1 MPEDGGGG
9 GGGYAQGPRTGEA
22 DSTITLQQEETDNVD
37 SSRWASSAGHLAFAM
52 YAKEDEGPSGA
63 GGAEDCDEDGR
74 RQDLAEDL
82 GPVAKLERYACSDIV
97 FHRRLPR
104 RFAEASVAFVHVKVE
119 PTLSAQGFFNLSA
132 SDCEYQTVRAELVD
146 QLPSI
151 ASFCAAEGGLLEG
164 VVRDHVVP
172 TIVQYL
178 TDVANQV
185 RKRTQI
191 SLLFILERALI
202 ERKQLEEQICR
213 PVVHLTQPD
222 MDDYKTEAVTL
233 MTKMAPYLGKDT
245 TVDLFLPAFVSLC
258 QDASFHVRKATNF
271 GDFCSIVGQECTED
285 NLVVFH
291 YLCEDSAWAVRKAC
305 AEVFMPVSCV
315 CSLTTRRNS
324 LAPLF
329 MTLLDDQSRW
339 VRLAAFQALGP
350 FISTFADPSRTGL
363 YCSEDGVVSVRQA
376 GSCSGCTEGGPA
388 NCPEG
393 EEVQAQEVI
402 LEESPLKAAE
412 LVPCEEDKGEPC
424 STVCHPS
431 PPAECLEDKA
441 PVVELDA
448 ASQSPNA
455 LSDGG
460 LENVLAIAV
469 EPRVE
474 ENGTDCT
481 EEVGSN
487 EQECREAVGQAESE
501 GDEVL
506 GPLLAAKAPL
516 GKDEPTV
523 PADHVSVQGHRQ
535 HLVVHVDGTTG
546 GENRFNTFQFWRTP
560 IPEVEVDIEFLGDRA
575 TAVHVRA
582 KSQDQANRC
591 FSSDL
596 SVEMLGPPG
605 LPCGVSSRST
615 GESLRIRTA
624 SLSSLTTA
632 DQECNLLLSSSVT
645 EASVAFNEA
654 GEVAGVRKVRV
665 NELKE
670 ASTALLSK
678 STNSSLDSWSANDQ
692 DIVPVE
698 LLERYRT
705 MTDPV
710 MVENL
715 DSELGRHCA
724 HSLPAVALTL
734 GRHFWPC
741 LRHTYNCLALDVQW
755 KVRVIVASCLHELA
769 RILGPQIASQDLV
782 PCFEGFV
789 RDVDEVRG
797 GLLERLGAFLR
808 GLRRAD
814 QRRSL
819 PLLGEFLSTDNH
831 RNWRFRFAL
840 ARQIKDIAE
849 LYNATDINQYLVP
862 IVLQLLEDKV
872 AEVRRM
878 SVKAVVVLLQRL
890 ESHYQ
895 LYKLLIQ
902 ELAVKAH
909 MTKWSQR
916 QLYCE
921 LAEEMVHEECL
932 SPKLFAALVL
942 PHLLGLHDDRVPNVR
957 MALARCLTRG
967 VLHRAFFLTENNPY
981 KGKLEEVLLSLQGDG
996 DRDVRYCAQLSSQ
1009 V

>member
-1 MPEDGGGG
+1 
-9 GGGYAQGPRTGEA
+9 
-22 DSTITLQQEETDNVD
+22 
-37 SSRWASSAGHLAFAM
+37 
-52 YAKEDEGPSGA
+52 
-63 GGAEDCDEDGR
+63 
-74 RQDLAEDL
+74 
-82 GPVAKLERYACSDIV
+82 
-97 FHRRLPR
+97 
-104 RFAEASVAFVHVKVE
+104 
-119 PTLSAQGFFNLSA
+119 
-132 SDCEYQTVRAELVD
+132 
-146 QLPSI
+146 
-151 ASFCAAEGGLLEG
+151 
-164 VVRDHVVP
+164 
-172 TIVQYL
+172 
-178 TDVANQV
+178 
-185 RKRTQI
+185 
-191 SLLFILERALI
+191 
-202 ERKQLEEQICR
+202 
-213 PVVHLTQPD
+213 
-222 MDDYKTEAVTL
+222 
-233 MTKMAPYLGKDT
+233 
-245 TVDLFLPAFVSLC
+245 
-258 QDASFHVRKATNF
+258 
-271 GDFCSIVGQECTED
+271 
-285 NLVVFH
+285 
-291 YLCEDSAWAVRKAC
+291 
-305 AEVFMPVSCV
+305 
-315 CSLTTRRNS
+315 
-324 LAPLF
+324 
-329 MTLLDDQSRW
+329 
-339 VRLAAFQALGP
+339 
-350 FISTFADPSRTGL
+350 
-363 YCSEDGVVSVRQA
+363 
-376 GSCSGCTEGGPA
+376 
-388 NCPEG
+388 
-393 EEVQAQEVI
+393 
-402 LEESPLKAAE
+402 
-412 LVPCEEDKGEPC
+412 
-424 STVCHPS
+424 
-431 PPAECLEDKA
+431 
-441 PVVELDA
+441 
-448 ASQSPNA
+448 
-455 LSDGG
+455 
-460 LENVLAIAV
+460 
-469 EPRVE
+469 
-474 ENGTDCT
+474 
-481 EEVGSN
+481 
-487 EQECREAVGQAESE
+487 
-501 GDEVL
+501 
-506 GPLLAAKAPL
+506 
-516 GKDEPTV
+516 
-523 PADHVSVQGHRQ
+523 
-535 HLVVHVDGTTG
+535 
-546 GENRFNTFQFWRTP
+546 
-560 IPEVEVDIEFLGDRA
+560 
-575 TAVHVRA
+575 
-582 KSQDQANRC
+582 
-591 FSSDL
+591 
-596 SVEMLGPPG
+596 
-605 LPCGVSSRST
+605 ST

-967 VLHRAFFLTENNPY
+967 VLHR
-981 KGKLEEVLLSLQGDG
+981 
-996 DRDVRYCAQLSSQ
+996 
-1009 V
+1009 

>member
-1 MPEDGGGG
+1 RQVGARNIVDTL
-9 GGGYAQGPRTGEA
+9 RLVL
-22 DSTITLQQEETDNVD
+22 DSQESV
-37 SSRWASSAGHLAFAM
+37 AAVLAVMNMLAM
-52 YAKEDEGPSGA
+52 
-63 GGAEDCDEDGR
+63 DCD
-74 RQDLAEDL
+74 
-82 GPVAKLERYACSDIV
+82 
-97 FHRRLPR
+97 
-104 RFAEASVAFVHVKVE
+104 
-119 PTLSAQGFFNLSA
+119 
-132 SDCEYQTVRAELVD
+132 QTVRAELVD

-376 GSCSGCTEGGPA
+376 GSCSGCMEGGPA

-393 EEVQAQEVI
+393 EEVQAQHS
-402 LEESPLKAAE
+402 LCAR
-412 LVPCEEDKGEPC
+412 
-424 STVCHPS
+424 
-431 PPAECLEDKA
+431 
-441 PVVELDA
+441 
-448 ASQSPNA
+448 Q
-455 LSDGG
+455 
-460 LENVLAIAV
+460 IAV

-474 ENGTDCT
+474 ENGTDHT
-481 EEVGSN
+481 EEVGGN
-487 EQECREAVGQAESE
+487 EEECQEAVGQAGSE

-506 GPLLAAKAPL
+506 SPFLTADAPL

-560 IPEVEVDIEFLGDRA
+560 IPEVRAFAQLRWLASSVALESEQEPLRFGCIECRPDARELLFCL
-575 TAVHVRA
+575 
-582 KSQDQANRC
+582 
-591 FSSDL
+591 
-596 SVEMLGPPG
+596 
-605 LPCGVSSRST
+605 
-615 GESLRIRTA
+615 RTA
-624 SLSSLTTA
+624 RTSCRRWQTRCTREACTRCGQSSTNGQGRLW
-632 DQECNLLLSSSVT
+632 
-645 EASVAFNEA
+645 
-654 GEVAGVRKVRV
+654 AGVRKVRV

-678 STNSSLDSWSANDQ
+678 STNSSLDSCFVGLWPQMHVTESIKCFFCLPEELRRIEICAKEEGEDDGVSVQ

-981 KGKLEEVLLSLQGDG
+981 KGKLEEVLLSLQRDG
-996 DRDVRYCAQLSSQ
+996 DRDVRHCAQLSGQ
-1009 V
+1009 APN

>member
-1 MPEDGGGG
+1 MPEDGGG
-9 GGGYAQGPRTGEA
+9 AQGPRTTPAEA
-22 DSTITLQQEETDNVD
+22 DSTLTLQQEGDND
-37 SSRWASSAGHLAFAM
+37 SSGWESNTGHLAMFA
-52 YAKEDEGPSGA
+52 AEEASVVADLV
-63 GGAEDCDEDGR
+63 EDCDER
-74 RQDLAEDL
+74 RQEEDL
-82 GPVAKLERYACSDIV
+82 SPVARLERYACSDIV
-97 FHRRLPR
+97 FNRQV
-104 RFAEASVAFVHVKVE
+104 VARNIVD
-119 PTLSAQGFFNLSA
+119 TLRMVLDSQESIAGVLEVMNMLA
-132 SDCEYQTVRAELVD
+132 MDCDPSVRAELVD

-151 ASFCAAEGGLLEG
+151 AGFCTAEGGLLDG

-185 RKRTQI
+185 RKRAQI
-191 SLLFILERALI
+191 SLLFILERSLI
-202 ERKQLEEQICR
+202 EPKQLEEQICR
-213 PVVHLTQPD
+213 LVVHLTESED
-222 MDDYKTEAVTL
+222 MDDYKTEAVML

-245 TVDLFLPAFVSLC
+245 TVDLFLTPFVNLC
-258 QDASFHVRKATNF
+258 QDASFHVRKVCAASF

-285 NLVVFH
+285 NLTVFH
-291 YLCEDSAWAVRKAC
+291 YLCEDSVWGVRKAC

-329 MTLLDDQSRW
+329 LTLLDDQSRW

-376 GSCSGCTEGGPA
+376 TPCSSEGVQIVKDGP
-388 NCPEG
+388 
-393 EEVQAQEVI
+393 V
-402 LEESPLKAAE
+402 KAE
-412 LVPCEEDKGEPC
+412 LSEEGEPC
-424 STVCHPS
+424 SAVGHPA
-431 PPAECLEDKA
+431 PPVHCQVESVRCPLEQSATSSENGLA
-441 PVVELDA
+441 PI
-448 ASQSPNA
+448 S
-455 LSDGG
+455 
-460 LENVLAIAV
+460 V
-469 EPRVE
+469 EPQLVAREQVE
-474 ENGTDCT
+474 
-481 EEVGSN
+481 
-487 EQECREAVGQAESE
+487 
-501 GDEVL
+501 
-506 GPLLAAKAPL
+506 
-516 GKDEPTV
+516 
-523 PADHVSVQGHRQ
+523 GHRQ
-535 HLVVHVDGTTG
+535 HPVAHVDGTPG
-546 GENRFNTFQFWRTP
+546 GENGFNTFQFWRTP

-591 FSSDL
+591 FSSDP
-596 SVEMLGPPG
+596 SVEMHRG
-605 LPCGVSSRST
+605 LR
-615 GESLRIRTA
+615 ESLHIRTA
-624 SLSSLTTA
+624 SLSSITTA
-632 DQECNLLLSSSVT
+632 DQECNLLLSSCFN

-654 GEVAGVRKVRV
+654 GEVAGVRKV
-665 NELKE
+665 NELRE
-670 ASTALLSK
+670 ASDTLPSR
-678 STNSSLDSWSANDQ
+678 NSNLDSWSANDQ
-692 DIVPVE
+692 DIVPVD
-698 LLERYRT
+698 LLERYCT

-755 KVRVIVASCLHELA
+755 KVRHIVASCLHELA

-872 AEVRRM
+872 AQVRRM

-909 MTKWSQR
+909 MSKWSQR

-942 PHLLGLHDDRVPNVR
+942 PHLLSLHDDQVPNVR
-957 MALARCLTRG
+957 MALARCLTHG
-967 VLHRAFFLTENNPY
+967 VLLRAFFMTENNPY
-981 KGKLEEVLLSLQGDG
+981 KGKLEQVLMSLQQDR
-996 DRDVRYCAQLSSQ
+996 DRDVRHCAQLEAPN
-1009 V
+1009 